1 MSQVIARIGDSLT
14 NFVARLGTDRDKA
27 AHSFYAPNVLTDD
40 QIAHAYDHAWL
51 PRKIV
56 DIPAFDSV
64 RAWRDWQAE
73 AAQIT
78 LIEGEERRL
87 GLQRKVL
94 EARTKA
100 RLWGGA
106 AILIG
111 TGEGDLCTALEAGRV
126 GVGGLKYL
134 TVLSC
139 RELTAGEID
148 RDPASEFYGGPGV
161 YGLRTGKG
169 QELKIHPSR
178 LVLFHG
184 AARADPALSASSYAG
199 WGDSV
204 LQSAL
209 EAVKQADN
217 TAANI
222 ASLIFEAKV
231 DVVSVPGFME
241 NLRAG
246 GEAYEAQLLKRFALA
261 ARGKGINGT
270 LILDAEETFDSKS
283 ASLAGLPEV
292 LDRFLQI
299 VSGAADI
306 PATRLL
312 SQTPAG
318 MNATGESDLRNY
330 YDRISAMQALE
341 TGPAMQRLDECLI
354 RSALGAR
361 PVELHYRWAPLW
373 GLSEGDRAEIFERK
387 ANAARTIAGTGGDC
401 PSLLPVAA
409 LSKALGNELIEDGS
423 LAGLEAALAGGS
435 EALGDS

>member
-1 MSQVIARIGDSLT
+1 MSQMFARIGDSLT
-14 NFVARLGTDRDKA
+14 NLVARLGTDRDKA
-27 AHSFYAPNVLTDD
+27 AHSVYAPNVLTDD
-40 QIAHAYDHAWL
+40 QIAHAYDYAWL

-64 RAWRDWQAE
+64 RAWRNWQAE

-78 LIEGEERRL
+78 LIEAEEVRL
-87 GLQRKVL
+87 GVQRKVL
-94 EARTKA
+94 AARIKA

-111 TGEGDLCTALEAGRV
+111 TGEADLSGPMEPARV
-126 GVGGLKYL
+126 GKGGVKYL

-139 RELTAGEID
+139 RQLVAGEID
-148 RDPASEFYGGPGV
+148 RDPASEFYGTPGV

-178 LVLFHG
+178 LVIFHG
-184 AARADPALSASSYAG
+184 AARADPALSASIYGG

-204 LQSAL
+204 LQSAID
-209 EAVKQADN
+209 AVKQADS

-246 GEAYEAQLLKRFALA
+246 GEDYEAQLLKRFALA

-270 LILDAEETFDSKS
+270 LILDGEETFDSKS
-283 ASLAGLPEV
+283 ASLTGLPEV

-341 TGPAMQRLDECLI
+341 TGPAMVRLDECLV
-354 RSALGAR
+354 RSALGSR
-361 PVELHYRWAPLW
+361 PAEVHYRWAPLW
-373 GLSEGDRAEIFERK
+373 GLSEIDRASVFEAK
-387 ANAARTIAGTGGDC
+387 ARAVRAIVGTGGEC
-401 PSLLPVAA
+401 PSLLPVEAVA
-409 LSKALGNELIEDGS
+409 KAFGNELIEDGA
-423 LAGLEAALAGGS
+423 LAGLEAALAEKIS
-435 EALGDS
+435 QAPA